1 MISWADTHKDETAVI
16 MGNGLSLKD
25 VPKELL
31 EKYTT
36 FGANFIC
43 LLPFQPKYYT
53 CVDSRVLLEYPE
65 QIYEVAQNAEIAFLS
80 DAHLDDSELYQLENV
95 YLCNKDTVKF
105 TGEKW
110 WTGGTVTYASL
121 KIAFGMGFSTV
132 ILVGCDR
139 DESWKHFSDDYP
151 GGRTSASKRLGQEYH
166 LAIAGK
172 AYKEAGKRIINLSP
186 PSVLDDY
193 FERGR
198 IEDYL

>member
-31 EKYTT
+31 EKYAT

-95 YLCNKDTVKF
+95 YLCNKDTVRF
-105 TGEKW
+105 PGEYW
-110 WTGGTVTYASL
+110 WTGGTVTYVAL
-121 KIAFGMGFSTV
+121 KIAYTMGFGMV
-132 ILVGCDR
+132 LLVGCDR
-139 DESWKHFSDDYP
+139 DKEWTNFSDEYP
-151 GGRTSASKRLGQEYH
+151 GIGTSPERMRGQAYH
-166 LAIAGK
+166 MGIAQM
-172 AYKEAGKRIINLSP
+172 AYEGAERRIVNLSP
-186 PSVLDDY
+186 PSDLDE
-193 FERGR
+193 FIERGR